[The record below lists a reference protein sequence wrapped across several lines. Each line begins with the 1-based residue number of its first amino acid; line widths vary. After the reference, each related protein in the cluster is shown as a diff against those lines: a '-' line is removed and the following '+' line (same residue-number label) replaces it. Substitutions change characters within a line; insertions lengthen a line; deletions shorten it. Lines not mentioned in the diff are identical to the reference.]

1 MIPPERG
8 GVPRLTAAAW
18 MTLALLVAMFLL
30 LVWNKL
36 PIWLVF
42 IGTLTMA
49 MTLRLASP
57 ADLLKGYS
65 NTGVVTVA
73 ALYPVAAGMYA
84 TGAISL
90 LSEWAV
96 GLPKTLS
103 AARLKIY
110 VPMAFA
116 SAFLYNTPLVAMMI
130 PAVRDITRRT
140 GLSGSKL
147 FMGLSYIALL
157 GGTITL
163 IGTSVN
169 LIVAGLVS
177 DAVAKGQLRDFGG
190 ISFFDPAWIGVP
202 ATIAGLVYMMTLGSR
217 LLPDKTGRQAGVE
230 TRSYRSEF
238 RIDDSKLKG
247 KTLEQVGLAHPVGFT
262 LESLTRNGTTAKP
275 APAEILKT
283 GDLLAFSTPA
293 DALPGLWTTLGLVPA
308 YATKMFSQRHE
319 HQLVEVVLSARS
331 PAIGHKVGDLPLP
344 DSPFQL
350 MLVGVSRHGQA
361 PAEPLA
367 DFRLEAGDA
376 GVVEVDDAFFYE
388 NRRESDFILTKR
400 LEGFRVQRI
409 DRAVVAIVITVT
421 MIVLAAAGITTMLN
435 AALLASLTMLAT
447 GCLTI
452 ERLWQS
458 VDWQT
463 IVIMGAAIGLES
475 AVTGS
480 GLAAKTA
487 SVFGTIGGGS
497 PIVAL
502 AAVYLGTVLLTNVI
516 SNVAAAVLMFSVAV
530 SLANNLGVSFLP
542 FAMVLMS
549 GASHAFINPAG
560 FQTNLMVQKPG
571 GYVFSD
577 YAKVGVP
584 LTLIVGAI
592 VLLLAPVVYGF

>member
-1 MIPPERG
+1 
-8 GVPRLTAAAW
+8 LTTAGW
-18 MTLALLVAMFLL
+18 MTLGLLIVTIVF

-42 IGTLTMA
+42 IGAMTLA

-65 NTGVVTVA
+65 NTGVITVA

-90 LSEWAV
+90 LTEWAV
-96 GLPKTLS
+96 GLPKSL
-103 AARLKIY
+103 AVARVKIF
-110 VPMAFA
+110 VPVAVA

-140 GLSGSKL
+140 GLKGSKL

-169 LIVAGLVS
+169 LIIAGLVS
-177 DAVAKGQLRDFGG
+177 DAVAAGQLSSMGPIG
-190 ISFFDPAWIGVP
+190 FFDPALIGVP
-202 ATIAGLVYMMTLGSR
+202 ATIAGLAYMMTIGSR
-217 LLPDKTGRQAGVE
+217 LLPDRTTDQTGIEKR
-230 TRSYRSEF
+230 TYRSEF
-238 RIDDSKLKG
+238 RVDDSKLNG
-247 KTLEQVGLAHPVGFT
+247 KTLDQVGLARPVGFT
-262 LESLTRNGTTAKP
+262 LESVRRNGTSINP
-275 APAEILKT
+275 APEVTLQS
-283 GDLLAFSTPA
+283 GDLLAFSAPA
-293 DALPGLWTTLGLVPA
+293 DVLPGLWTTLGLVPA

-350 MLVGVSRHGQA
+350 MLVGVSRHGKA
-361 PAEPLA
+361 PGEPLSE
-367 DFRLEAGDA
+367 FRLEAGDA

-388 NRRESDFILTKR
+388 NRRETDFILTKR
-400 LEGFRVQRI
+400 LEGVRVQRI
-409 DRAVVAIVITVT
+409 DRALVAIVITVA
-421 MIVLAAAGITTMLN
+421 MIVLAAAGITSMLN
-435 AALLASLTMLAT
+435 AALLAAMAMLLS

-452 ERLWQS
+452 DRLWQS

-463 IVIMGAAIGLES
+463 IVILGAAIGLES

-487 SVFGTIGGGS
+487 SVFGAVGGGS
-497 PIVAL
+497 PMMAL
-502 AAVYLGTVLLTNVI
+502 AAVYVGTVLLTNMI

-530 SLANNLGVSFLP
+530 SLANSLGVSFLP

-571 GYVFSD
+571 GYIFSD
-577 YAKVGVP
+577 FARVGIP
-584 LTLIVGAI
+584 LTIIVGAV
-592 VLLLAPVVYGF
+592 VLLLAPIVYGF

>member
-1 MIPPERG
+1 M
-8 GVPRLTAAAW
+8 TSAAW
-18 MTLALLVAMFLL
+18 ITLGLLIATIGF

-42 IGTLTMA
+42 IGAITVA
-49 MTLRLASP
+49 MTMRLASP
-57 ADLLKGYS
+57 SDLLKGYS
-65 NTGVVTVA
+65 NTGVITVA
-73 ALYPVAAGMYA
+73 VLYPVAAGMYA

-90 LSEWAV
+90 LTEWAV
-96 GLPKTLS
+96 GLPKSLGV
-103 AARLKIY
+103 ARVKIF
-110 VPMAFA
+110 VPVAFA

-140 GLSGSKL
+140 GLNGSKL

-169 LIVAGLVS
+169 LIIAGLVS
-177 DAVAKGQLRDFGG
+177 DAIAKGQLPAAEP
-190 ISFFDPAWIGVP
+190 IKFFDPALIGIP
-202 ATIAGLVYMMTLGSR
+202 ATIAGLAYMMTIGSR
-217 LLPDKTGRQAGVE
+217 LLPDRAAGQTGTEKR
-230 TRSYRSEF
+230 TYRTEF
-238 RIDDSKLKG
+238 RVDDSKLDG
-247 KTLEQVGLAHPVGFT
+247 KTLDQVGLARPVGFT
-262 LESLTRNGTTAKP
+262 LESLSRNGSTIQP
-275 APAEILKT
+275 APSVTLQS
-283 GDLLAFSTPA
+283 GDLLAFSAPA
-293 DALPGLWTTLGLVPA
+293 DVLPGLWTTLGLVPA
-308 YATKMFSQRHE
+308 YATKMFSERHE

-350 MLVGVSRHGQA
+350 MLVGVSRHGRA
-361 PAEPLA
+361 PAEPLSE
-367 DFRLEAGDA
+367 FRLEAGDA

-409 DRAVVAIVITVT
+409 DRAIVAIVITVA
-421 MIVLAAAGITTMLN
+421 MIVIAAAGITSMLN
-435 AALLASLTMLAT
+435 AALLAAMAMLVT
-447 GCLTI
+447 GCLTV
-452 ERLWQS
+452 ERLWHS

-463 IVIMGAAIGLES
+463 IVILGAAIGLEA

-480 GLAAKTA
+480 GLAAGTA
-487 SVFGTIGGGS
+487 TLFGSIGGGS
-497 PIVAL
+497 PRLAL
-502 AAVYLGTVLLTNVI
+502 AAVYVGTVLLTNVI

-530 SLANNLGVSFLP
+530 SLSTTLGVSFLP

-549 GASHAFINPAG
+549 GASSAFINPAG

-577 YAKVGVP
+577 FARVGIP
-584 LTLIVGAI
+584 LTFIVGAV
-592 VLLLAPVVYGF
+592 VLLLAPIVYGF